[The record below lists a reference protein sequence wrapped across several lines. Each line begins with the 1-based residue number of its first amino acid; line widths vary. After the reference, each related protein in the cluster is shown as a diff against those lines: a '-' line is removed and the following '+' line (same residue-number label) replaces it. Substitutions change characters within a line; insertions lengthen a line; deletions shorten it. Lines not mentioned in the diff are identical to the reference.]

1 MPLMYDSTNAADI
14 PTSAP
19 IVAGYIDGA
28 YVWSP
33 ADWARFPTAQ
43 HVRIACFASTDGG
56 QVLDVEEGCATPAEA
71 PGWAAKRR
79 LAGVDPTIYC
89 SASWL
94 AQVDAAFTSQ
104 GVPQPHYWVADWT
117 GAQHLYPGSV
127 ATQFANPP
135 ASGGHYDLS
144 ITNGTWPG
152 GATPTPAP
160 APTPQGLTF
169 MPVNLPVLQP
179 GIPPSSYTKNLQVLL
194 NTHAGNLAVDGL
206 YGPAT
211 TQAVKNFQTVC
222 GLSVDGIVG
231 PNTWAELLKVA

>member
-14 PTSAP
+14 PTTAP

-33 ADWARFPTAQ
+33 ADWARFPNAL

-79 LAGVDPTIYC
+79 LAGVEPTIYC
-89 SASWL
+89 SASVVG
-94 AQVDAAFTSQ
+94 AVQAAFTAQ
-104 GVPQPHYWVADWT
+104 GVPQPLFWVADWT
-117 GAQHLYPGSV
+117 GSEHLHPGSV

-135 ASGGHYDLS
+135 ASGGHFDLS
-144 ITNGTWPG
+144 VTNGTWPG
-152 GATPTPAP
+152 GSAPAP
-160 APTPQGLTF
+160 APTPQGLDF
-169 MPVNLPVLQP
+169 MPVNLPVLQA

-194 NTHAGNLAVDGL
+194 NTHAGGLSVDGI

-211 TQAVKNFQTVC
+211 TQAVKNFQTVM

-231 PNTWAELLKVA
+231 PNTWAALLKVA